1 MFGLDPRI
9 LALLCVG
16 FIALGIY
23 NIIKGRKQLLQT
35 QSRGQKAVWYKQISI
50 LTGTEYILL
59 SLAFLTS
66 LSITYHWLPATFQP
80 VVAPFY
86 LLVLFGS
93 AILAG
98 VVIFQGFNK
107 SRNQRAAP
115 ATRGR
120 EEKKASVVVEHE
132 PEEMTPEERAAY
144 LRRRRERRQKAAA
157 ARRRRAGKA

>member
-35 QSRGQKAVWYKQISI
+35 QSRGQRAVWYKQISI

-66 LSITYHWLPATFQP
+66 LSITYRWLPASFQP

-98 VVIFQGFNK
+98 VVIYQGFNK
-107 SRNQRAAP
+107 SRNQRPAP
-115 ATRGR
+115 RGR
-120 EEKKASVVVEHE
+120 EEKSASVVVEHE
-132 PEEMTPEERAAY
+132 PQEMTPEERAAY
-144 LRRRRERRQKAAA
+144 MRKRRERRQKAAA